1 MRRAAIVMA
10 AEGGEERAPAQAS
23 CRRHG
28 TRAADKLSAW
38 GRQDRPR
45 VDVEAMAPGRKRN
58 GEVKMRVM
66 VIVKANEESEAGALP
81 QPEMLEAMGAY
92 NNELIAAGVM
102 LDGAGLK
109 ASAEGARVSLR
120 NGKAVVTD
128 GPFAETK
135 ELIAGYWVWQV
146 KSLQDAI
153 DWAKKAP
160 TEGDHAFN
168 LEIRPFFEPE
178 DFAGVA
184 SEEMIAQEQGWRA
197 EQAKQAPK
205 ASA

>member
-1 MRRAAIVMA
+1 
-10 AEGGEERAPAQAS
+10 
-23 CRRHG
+23 
-28 TRAADKLSAW
+28 
-38 GRQDRPR
+38 
-45 VDVEAMAPGRKRN
+45 
-58 GEVKMRVM
+58 MRVM

-81 QPEMLEAMGAY
+81 NPELIAAMGAY

-102 LDGAGLK
+102 LDGGGLQS
-109 ASAEGARVSLR
+109 SAKGARVSLR
-120 NGKAVVTD
+120 NGKASVTD

-135 ELIAGYWVWQV
+135 ELIGGYWIWQV

-160 TEGDHAFN
+160 SEVDREFN

-184 SEEMIAQEQGWRA
+184 SEEIIAQEQDWRA
-197 EQAKQAPK
+197 EQARHAPK
-205 ASA
+205 ATA